1 MWYACRSPR
10 TVAAMQADPR
20 RLESMPLFS
29 GLSPSELERVAR
41 WTEVR
46 HADAG
51 ERLCGEGA
59 PGYSFFVLEEGS
71 ASVTTAGEEVGA
83 LGAGDFFGEIA
94 LLGGGRRMATVTA
107 TSPVTYVAMFG
118 SDFRRLEA
126 ELPVAADRIRQAMAE
141 RLDGTGG

>member
-1 MWYACRSPR
+1 
-10 TVAAMQADPR
+10 MQADPR

-46 HADAG
+46 HADVG

-94 LLGGGRRMATVTA
+94 LLGGGRRTATVTA